1 VTRQFATIDEYI
13 SAFPADVQLI
23 LERVRQTAR
32 NAAPNAGETISYAM
46 PTLTLND
53 RDLAHFAAWRHYIS
67 HSPLPAM
74 DDAFAQELAPYRSA
88 QSTARFPLAEPIP
101 YDIITRLVALP
112 VAQRGIS
119 AA

>member
-23 LERVRQTAR
+23 LERVRQTVR

-46 PTLTLND
+46 PTLRLND
-53 RDLAHFAAWRHYIS
+53 RDLAYFAAWKHYIS
-67 HSPLPAM
+67 LYPLPAV
-74 DDAFAQELAPYRSA
+74 DDAFAQELAPYRA
-88 QSTARFPLAEPIP
+88 AKSTARFPLAEPIP
-101 YDIITRLVALP
+101 HDIIARLVALL
-112 VAQRGIS
+112 VTQRGNS